1 MPRPTIEFFDGV
13 YEAFD
18 EVSLRRNVRT
28 GAKIVVMIFREL
40 KCIEQFK
47 ALRAQ
52 FSNALR
58 LTDEEGEISVEPSGV
73 KFYFGGP
80 EGDDLDRVEC
90 SVEINRDDHFER
102 VMRFLHRFADA
113 NGMGYDGVENAENN

>member
-1 MPRPTIEFFDGV
+1 MTQPTIEFFDGV

-18 EVSLRRNVRT
+18 EVSLRRNTRT
-28 GAKIVVMIFREL
+28 GGKIVVMIFREL
-40 KCIEQFK
+40 KCIEAFK

-58 LTDEEGEISVEPSGV
+58 LKDEEGEISVEPSGV

-90 SVEINRDDHFER
+90 SVEIDREDHFER
-102 VMRFLHRFADA
+102 VMRFLHRFAEA
-113 NGMGYDGVENAENN
+113 NGMGYDEGK